1 MTNELQPMTGNRALD
16 AAGGEDFARLVDL
29 IAPEHGAGM
38 VAASS
43 ARVYR
48 HTFTEWARYALERG
62 GSPLAVNYETVREF
76 LNDNPASKATQQR
89 RLSALRT
96 LAKVRAVFNPGD
108 PMAAA
113 AYETVKLLKV
123 AHAPTASAAPK
134 QERQRRAL
142 TPAEADRLLRWCA
155 DQAANAGEGE
165 QVKALRDRAIV
176 STMLLTGLRRAELA
190 ALEWRDIDFT
200 NGVIAVRHGKGDKPR
215 DPAIF
220 SGAALDALKAWQLEQ
235 PRGYRF
241 VFVGLRRGGTFT
253 GDRPMDVS
261 AIWRVV
267 ATAAEAAGIG
277 HLAPHDLRRT
287 LATELIA
294 TGMTIPDVQ
303 AQLGHENASTTM
315 IYAQSVDARQRRK
328 AGRVRYG

>member
-1 MTNELQPMTGNRALD
+1 MTNELQATNASAIATVD
-16 AAGGEDFARLVDL
+16 DFERLVDL

-48 HTFTEWARYALERG
+48 HTFAEWARYAAERG
-62 GSPLAVNYETVREF
+62 GDPLALTYETVRQF

-96 LAKVRAVFNPGD
+96 LAKVRAIFSPED
-108 PMAAA
+108 PRAAA
-113 AYETVKLLKV
+113 MYETVKLLKV

-134 QERQRRAL
+134 RERQRRAL
-142 TPAEADRLLRWCA
+142 SPAEADRLLRWCT
-155 DQAANAGEGE
+155 DQVAAAGERE
-165 QVKALRDRAIV
+165 RVKALRDRAIV
-176 STMLLTGLRRAELA
+176 AVGLLAGLRRAELA
-190 ALEWRDIDFT
+190 ALEWRDIDFDS
-200 NGVIAVRHGKGDKPR
+200 GVINVRHGKGDKQR
-215 DPAIF
+215 DPAVF

-235 PRGYRF
+235 PRGYKF
-241 VFVGLRRGGTFT
+241 AFVGLRRGGTFT
-253 GDRPMDVS
+253 GDKPMDTS

-267 ATAAEAAGIG
+267 TAAAEAAGIG

-287 LATELIA
+287 LATELLA
-294 TGMTIPDVQ
+294 TGMSIPDVQ
-303 AQLGHENASTTM
+303 AQLGHENAATTLL
-315 IYAQSVDARQRRK
+315 YAQSVDARQRRK

>member
-1 MTNELQPMTGNRALD
+1 MSHELQPMTDNRALT
-16 AAGGEDFARLVDL
+16 AAGVEDFDRLVDL

-48 HTFTEWARYALERG
+48 HTFAEWARYAHERG

-96 LAKVRAVFNPGD
+96 LAKVRAIFNPED
-108 PMAAA
+108 PRAAA

-123 AHAPTASAAPK
+123 SHAPTASAAPK
-134 QERQRRAL
+134 RERQRRAL
-142 TPAEADRLLRWCA
+142 SPAEADRLLRWCA
-155 DQAANAGEGE
+155 DQVANAGEKE
-165 QVKALRDRAIV
+165 RVKAIRDRAIV
-176 STMLLTGLRRAELA
+176 ATMLLTGLRRSELA
-190 ALEWRDIDFT
+190 ALVWRDIDFES
-200 NGVIAVRHGKGDKPR
+200 GVIKVEHGKGDKPR
-215 DPAIF
+215 DPAVF
-220 SGAALDALKAWQLEQ
+220 SGAALDALKAWQMEQ
-235 PRGYRF
+235 PLGYRH

-253 GDRPMDVS
+253 GDKPLDTS

-267 ATAAEAAGIG
+267 TAAAEAAGIG

-294 TGMTIPDVQ
+294 TGMSIPDVQ
-303 AQLGHENASTTM
+303 AQLGHENAATTLL
-315 IYAQSVDARQRRK
+315 YAQSVDARQRRK
-328 AGRVRYG
+328 LGRVRYG